1 MNTYKEVVL
10 KPKKDEFLKRFHPWV
25 FSGAVAYKSKEI
37 EEGEIVKVLSH
48 EKEFLGVGHYQI
60 GSISVRILS
69 FKDVVINVDYYI
81 ERLSE
86 AYKMRKHI
94 GLINSENNTYRLV
107 HGEGDNLPGLII
119 DIYGNTAVLQAH
131 SVGMH
136 SDREKISEALRAVYG
151 SDNLK

>member
-1 MNTYKEVVL
+1 
-10 KPKKDEFLKRFHPWV
+10 
-25 FSGAVAYKSKEI
+25 
-37 EEGEIVKVLSH
+37 
-48 EKEFLGVGHYQI
+48 
-60 GSISVRILS
+60 
-69 FKDVVINVDYYI
+69 
-81 ERLSE
+81 
-86 AYKMRKHI
+86 MRKHI

-151 SDNLK
+151 SDNLKTYFINQKGPCLLS